1 MSKQA
6 LISPKEPR
14 ESGYRVAQVEPD
26 GQTFEVGAPLFWTS
40 CADDVVADQ
49 FWYNLQTQT
58 IEPNPIYIPTAEDNK
73 NTAIKLLQETDW
85 ATIPDVADPAISN
98 PYLTNQQAYFD
109 YRNIVRGYTINPVAG
124 DINWPVQP
132 TPIWSNT

>member
-1 MSKQA
+1 MSKEA
-6 LISPKEPR
+6 LISPSEPR
-14 ESGYRVAQVEPD
+14 ETGYRVAQVVD
-26 GQTFEVGAPLFWTS
+26 QYQTFEVGQPLFWVS

-49 FWYNLQTQT
+49 FWYNPQTQT
-58 IEPNPIYIPTAEDNK
+58 IEPNPLYIPTAEENK
-73 NTAIKLLQETDW
+73 QTAIGFLQETDW

-124 DINWPVQP
+124 NINWPTQP
-132 TPIWSNT
+132 QPIWSNT